1 MIERVEGKKHLRQ
14 HERYWCVEIKVTQVV
29 DEVLALAAVEKGPSS
44 SKVQVLTKLRL
55 LRAKDRQVFAYRIGR
70 YLIAAPSS

>member
-1 MIERVEGKKHLRQ
+1 
-14 HERYWCVEIKVTQVV
+14 VEIKVTQVV
-29 DEVLALAAVEKGPSS
+29 GEVLALAAVEKGPSS